1 VPRIVDHEQR
11 RQEIADALWRVI
23 RRDGFAAASVRT
35 VSAEAG
41 WSTGAIRHYFSSQS
55 ELTAFAMAT
64 LGERV
69 QARVAQ
75 AGQRVTDLDTLA
87 EFVEEVLPLDAQRR
101 GESEVWLALTAAA
114 RTDPAL
120 GALAEEAHRG
130 LRSLCESAVRYVA
143 AQAGASLDVRLE
155 TDRLHALVDGL
166 AVHGTMYPRLM
177 PRTRMR
183 AAVRAHL
190 GELASR

>member
-35 VSAEAG
+35 VAAEAG
-41 WSTGAIRHYFSSQS
+41 WSTGAIRHYFTSQS
-55 ELTAFAMAT
+55 ELKAFAMAT
-64 LGERV
+64 LMERV
-69 QARVAQ
+69 QARLTV

-87 EFVEEVLPLDAQRR
+87 EMLDEVLPLDAQRR
-101 GESEVWLALTAAA
+101 GESEVWLALATAA
-114 RTDPAL
+114 RTDPVL
-120 GALAEEAHRG
+120 GGLAEEAHRG

-143 AQAGASLDVRLE
+143 AQTGASLDTRLE

-166 AVHGTMYPRLM
+166 AVHGTTYPRLM

-183 AAVRAHL
+183 AAVRAY
-190 GELASR
+190 LADLAAR